1 MGLAEGCGRRPSGA
15 NSLLRQCW
23 SGRRDSN
30 PRPQRASMARAA
42 ASRLLFAQ
50 TCANLMAYERGRVR
64 EKDQETRSQAW
75 RARLIR
81 FRPRQRQPWTSVL
94 WQPIHDVEG
103 SEEGNRPWPSQG
115 HARPV
120 ATEQRRLGGRMMAF
134 GYRYTLERQ
143 ENGWWLVRFPGIPE
157 ALTEGE
163 TEEEARAN
171 ARDCVI
177 SALEGYMKAGKPLP
191 REGAGH
197 SGPDRAVLP
206 SLVTAKLAVY
216 ETMRTHGWSKVKL
229 AKELG
234 MSENSVRR
242 LLDLHHSSHMWIIDE
257 ALAKMNTELSV
268 DLPKVRPSGRAA

>member
-1 MGLAEGCGRRPSGA
+1 
-15 NSLLRQCW
+15 
-23 SGRRDSN
+23 
-30 PRPQRASMARAA
+30 
-42 ASRLLFAQ
+42 
-50 TCANLMAYERGRVR
+50 
-64 EKDQETRSQAW
+64 
-75 RARLIR
+75 
-81 FRPRQRQPWTSVL
+81 
-94 WQPIHDVEG
+94 
-103 SEEGNRPWPSQG
+103 
-115 HARPV
+115 
-120 ATEQRRLGGRMMAF
+120 MAF
-134 GYRYTLERQ
+134 GYRYTMEQQ

-171 ARDCVI
+171 ALNCVI
-177 SALEGYMKAGKPLP
+177 SALEGYMKGGKPLP
-191 REGAGH
+191 RDGAGH
-197 SGPDRAVLP
+197 SGTDRAALP